1 MAFDDPIGRHV
12 AGLPPELASL
22 RIEQLLSHT
31 AGLSLFLRA
40 DLVAAINDASTAT
53 ALVPLVIAERRSE
66 AGAFRYSNAGYVLL
80 GAAIEA
86 ASGLSY
92 DEYISLLE
100 QPAYKRVREYISVIG
115 RTVYL
120 TFPFT
125 RDEDFPKVWEE
136 YLVIRRRQ
144 LDELYFRN

>member
-1 MAFDDPIGRHV
+1 M
-12 AGLPPELASL
+12 
-22 RIEQLLSHT
+22 
-31 AGLSLFLRA
+31 
-40 DLVAAINDASTAT
+40 
-53 ALVPLVIAERRSE
+53 IAERRSE

-144 LDELYFRN
+144 LDELFAQERAAREARPGSKGWQAATEQEHKP